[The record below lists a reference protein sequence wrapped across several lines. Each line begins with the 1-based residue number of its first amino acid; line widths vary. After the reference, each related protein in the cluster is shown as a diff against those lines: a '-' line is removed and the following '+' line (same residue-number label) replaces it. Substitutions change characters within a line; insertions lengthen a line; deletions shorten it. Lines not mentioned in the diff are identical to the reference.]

1 MGRISYNDKTDVIDN
16 IIQLKK
22 EFTRYSGGQPF
33 EHKQVYH
40 NNGWYIYKIT
50 AYNYEV
56 FKENVVQC
64 VDYIDN
70 KITPS
75 NRYKVKYPDDED
87 FGFWAWSVNSFDR
100 ALQYVN
106 NER

>member
-40 NNGWYIYKIT
+40 NNGWYGALHEPSAQILRKSSSRLFSCK
-50 AYNYEV
+50 NLLL
-56 FKENVVQC
+56 
-64 VDYIDN
+64 N
-70 KITPS
+70 KIILLS
-75 NRYKVKYPDDED
+75 NENY
-87 FGFWAWSVNSFDR
+87 DR
-100 ALQYVN
+100 
-106 NER
+106 